1 MNQNLI
7 INILVKKIKRRMAR
21 AFNYIVNLIV
31 MSDVV
36 QLEKLVIRRC

>member
-7 INILVKKIKRRMAR
+7 VNILVKKIKRRMAY

-31 MSDVV
+31 MSDIV
-36 QLEKLVIRRC
+36 QLEKIVIRRC

>member
-7 INILVKKIKRRMAR
+7 INILVKKIKWRMTS

-36 QLEKLVIRRC
+36 QLEKVVIRRC